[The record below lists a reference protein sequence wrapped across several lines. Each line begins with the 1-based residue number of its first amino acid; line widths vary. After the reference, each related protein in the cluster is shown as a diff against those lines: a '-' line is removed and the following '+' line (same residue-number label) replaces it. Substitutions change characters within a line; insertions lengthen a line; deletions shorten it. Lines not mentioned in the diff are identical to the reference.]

1 MEDLKFLTLAD
12 LLELMI
18 EQTKYHTYLLGIG
31 ASPEQFKVSG
41 EILSKLQSEIKL
53 RKSMDASDGA
63 SSSTSHDHLS
73 SNPRY

>member
-31 ASPEQFKVSG
+31 ASAEQFKVSG

-53 RKSMDASDGA
+53 RKSMEASGA
-63 SSSTSHDHLS
+63 SSSSSNHDHLS
-73 SNPRY
+73 SSAVH